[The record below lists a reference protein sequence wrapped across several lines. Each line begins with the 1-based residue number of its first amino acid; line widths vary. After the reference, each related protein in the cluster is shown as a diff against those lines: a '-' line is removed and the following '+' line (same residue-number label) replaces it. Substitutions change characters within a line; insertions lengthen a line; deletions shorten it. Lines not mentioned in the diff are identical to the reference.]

1 MQFVFCWIKSPEM
14 KLVLL
19 VVGKTEEPYLQ
30 EGIAIYLKRLK
41 HYINVTFTVLPAL
54 KNAKNL
60 SHAQQK
66 EKESDQLLKSITAND
81 CVVLLSE
88 EGRSFSSIAFARYI
102 ENAAVNSIANVVFIV
117 GGPFGVDE
125 RIRKRANLVLSLSAM
140 TFSHQMV
147 RLFFVEQLYRA
158 MTILKGEGY
167 HHE

>member
-1 MQFVFCWIKSPEM
+1 M

-19 VVGKTEEPYLQ
+19 VVGKTEEPYLM
-30 EGIAIYLKRLK
+30 EGITIYLNRLK
-41 HYINVTFTVLPAL
+41 HYISVTFTVLPAL

-60 SHAQQK
+60 NPTQQK
-66 EKESDQLLKSITAND
+66 EKECEHLLKAIAAYD

-88 EGRSFSSIAFARYI
+88 EGRSFRSLEFARYI
-102 ENAAVNSIANVVFIV
+102 ENAAVNSVGNIVFIV
-117 GGPFGVDE
+117 GGPFGVDD
-125 RIRKRANLVLSLSAM
+125 RIRKRANLILSLSAM

-158 MTILKGEGY
+158 MTILKNEGY

>member
-1 MQFVFCWIKSPEM
+1 MQCVFCWIKVPEM

-19 VVGKTEEPYLQ
+19 VVGKTEESYLQ
-30 EGIAIYLKRLK
+30 EGIAIYLNRLK
-41 HYINVTFTVLPAL
+41 HYINVSFIVLPAL

-66 EKESDQLLKSITAND
+66 EKESEQLLKSISGTD

-88 EGRSFSSIAFARYI
+88 EGRSFRSIDFAKYI
-102 ENAAVNSIANVVFIV
+102 ENAAVNSTSNIIFIV

-158 MTILKGEGY
+158 MTILKGEQY

>member
-1 MQFVFCWIKSPEM
+1 M
-14 KLVLL
+14 KITLL
-19 VVGKTEEPYLQ
+19 VVGKTEEPFLQ
-30 EGIAIYLKRLK
+30 EGIAIYLNRLK
-41 HYINVTFTVLPAL
+41 HYINITVTVLPAL

-60 SHAQQK
+60 SHSQQQ
-66 EKESDQLLKSITAND
+66 EKESELLLKSILPAD

-88 EGRSFSSIAFARYI
+88 EGRSFRSIEFARYI
-102 ENAAVNSIANVVFIV
+102 ENAAVNSVATIVFIV
-117 GGPFGVDE
+117 GGPFGVDD
-125 RIRKRANLVLSLSAM
+125 RIRKRANLILSLSAM

>member
-1 MQFVFCWIKSPEM
+1 M

-30 EGIAIYLKRLK
+30 DGISIYLNRLK

-60 SHAQQK
+60 THVQQK
-66 EKESDQLLKSITAND
+66 EKESEQLLKSIAGTD

-88 EGRSFSSIAFARYI
+88 EGRSFRSVEFARYI
-102 ENAAVNSIANVVFIV
+102 ENAAVSSIATIVFIV

-125 RIRKRANLVLSLSAM
+125 RIRKRANLILSLSAM

-158 MTILKGEGY
+158 MSILKGEGY